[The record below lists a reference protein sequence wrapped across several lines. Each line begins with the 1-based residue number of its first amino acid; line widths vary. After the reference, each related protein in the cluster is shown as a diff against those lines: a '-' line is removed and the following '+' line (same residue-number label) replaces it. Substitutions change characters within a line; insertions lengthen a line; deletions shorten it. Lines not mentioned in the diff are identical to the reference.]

1 MKIIPPPNP
10 SGEKIIAVEK
20 IRINDNI
27 VFGSIKSISFHENKI
42 IVK

>member
-20 IRINDNI
+20 IRINE
-27 VFGSIKSISFHENKI
+27 KS
-42 IVK
+42 